1 MFCGRQQIL
10 EDVCEYLGEK
20 RQEILVLHGQSGCG
34 KTSIM
39 AQTAKL
45 VCVLLTF
52 CNLFFI
58 T

>member
-52 CNLFFI
+52 VTCFL
-58 T
+58 